1 MEIEQQQIHHL
12 LVIEDNQGKRRL
24 VLKSAT
30 YLIGR
35 DLTNSIVLYSNFVS
49 RQHAILLRVTT
60 SEAANHLFRIIDGDL
75 RGKRSANGLM
85 INGQY
90 CSSQDLKHGDVI
102 VFGADARIRYYAI
115 SNLSDAEF
123 LEYCEAENLTCRL
136 SELPDPIQNL
146 VSPDADLRSLSEKA
160 LVRLASFPE
169 LIPNPILEI
178 SLTGSL
184 MYLNPA
190 AIAQFPDIQEVGTVR
205 KPSLQHP
212 ILRGLIAAVQNEKKN
227 VFVREVEVGNQVF
240 EQSVHYLSESGLIR
254 SYVIDITERK
264 RAEEMIQY
272 QALHD
277 LLTGLPNR
285 TLFNN
290 QLALALTD
298 AHRNE
303 AMLAVLFLDLD
314 RFKTINDTLGHT
326 VGDQLLQRVTER
338 LAGCLWQGDT
348 IARWGGDEFTLLLP
362 QVGQVDQAIKAAQSI
377 LNALQLAFEI
387 EGHQLYVT
395 SSIGVVIYPHDGEDA
410 QTLLANADVALYRAK
425 EKGRNQYQLYTPA
438 MNSQASRLLAL
449 ENRLHQALER
459 EEFVVYYQPQVN
471 IFTQEITQME
481 ALVRW
486 QHPELGLISPNT
498 FVPLAEENGL
508 IIPIGEWVLRTAC
521 AQNAAWHQAGFSPL
535 RVAVNLSARQFQ
547 QPNLV
552 KTVARILEEIGLEP
566 YSMELEITETTA
578 MQNVDFTSAM
588 LHDLHQ
594 MGVHI
599 SLDDFGTGYS
609 SLSYLKKFPFDTIKI
624 DQSFIQD
631 LTTDP
636 KGAAIIAAM
645 ITLGRS
651 LGLRIV
657 AEGVETKEQLDCLRS
672 LQCKEMQGYL
682 FWQPLSAEEATEL
695 LRAYW
700 LDKKVFTAPDK
711 LNPVTTMPF
720 FRLVTP

>member
-1 MEIEQQQIHHL
+1 MEIERQQIHHL

-24 VLKSAT
+24 VLNSAT

-35 DLTNSIVLYSNFVS
+35 DLTNSIVLHSNFVS

-60 SEAANHLFRIIDGDL
+60 SEAATYLFRIIDGDL
-75 RGKRSANGLM
+75 QGRRSANGLM
-85 INGQY
+85 VNGQP

-102 VFGADARIRYYAI
+102 LFGADAKIRYYAI

-123 LEYCEAENLTCRL
+123 LEYCKAEHLTGRL
-136 SELPDPIQNL
+136 AESPDPIQNL
-146 VSPDADLRSLSEKA
+146 VPPNVDLGSLSEKA

-178 SLTGSL
+178 GLTGSL

-190 AIAQFPDIQEVGTVR
+190 AVAQFPNIQEVGTACE
-205 KPSLQHP
+205 PSLQHP
-212 ILRGLIAAVQNEKKN
+212 ILKGLLTAVQNEKKN

-240 EQSVHYLSESGLIR
+240 EQSVHYLPESDLIR
-254 SYVIDITERK
+254 SYVVDITERK

-277 LLTGLPNR
+277 LLTGLSNR
-285 TLFNN
+285 TLFNH
-290 QLALALTD
+290 QLSLALAN
-298 AHRNE
+298 AHRNGE
-303 AMLAVLFLDLD
+303 MLAVLFLDLD

-326 VGDQLLQRVTER
+326 VGDQLLQGVTKR
-338 LAGCLWQGDT
+338 LASCLREGD
-348 IARWGGDEFTLLLP
+348 IVARWGGDEFTLLLSH
-362 QVGQVDQAIKAAQSI
+362 VSHVDDATQTAQII
-377 LNALQLAFEI
+377 LDTLQPAFEI
-387 EGHQLYVT
+387 EDHQLHIT
-395 SSIGVVIYPHDGEDA
+395 SSIGVVLYPYDGEDV
-410 QTLLANADVALYRAK
+410 QTLLANADVGLHRAK
-425 EKGRNQYQLYTPA
+425 EQGRNQYQLYTPA
-438 MNSQASRLLAL
+438 MNSQASKLLTLENSLHKAL
-449 ENRLHQALER
+449 ECG
-459 EEFVVYYQPQVN
+459 EFVVYYQPQVN
-471 IFTQEITQME
+471 IFTWEITQME

-486 QHPELGLISPNT
+486 QHPELGLISPKT
-498 FVPLAEENGL
+498 FIPLAEENGL
-508 IIPIGEWVLRTAC
+508 IVPIGEWVLQTAC
-521 AQNAAWHQAGFSPL
+521 AQNAAWHKAGFSPL

-552 KTVARILEEIGLEP
+552 KVVARVLEEMELEP
-566 YSMELEITETTA
+566 HLMELEITETTA

-588 LHDLHQ
+588 LYDLHQ

-609 SLSYLKKFPFDTIKI
+609 SLSYLKIFPFDTIKI

-636 KGAAIIAAM
+636 KGAAIIAAV

-672 LQCKEMQGYL
+672 LQCTEMQGHL
-682 FWQPLSAEEATEL
+682 FWKPLSAEEATKL
-695 LRAYW
+695 LQAYW
-700 LDKKVFTAPDK
+700 LDKKQVFTALDEFIVQLP
-711 LNPVTTMPF
+711 PSF
-720 FRLVTP
+720 FSTR